1 MRAPMSWLR
10 EYVTVDATTEEIAHR
25 LAISAL
31 DVERVIDVGVPDV
44 DGNLGRFLVGRVL
57 EVEAHPNADRL
68 RVCQVDVGEGDA
80 RQIVCG
86 AWNFEAGAT
95 VAVALPGAFLPI
107 FDQPLDERELRGQ
120 ASRGMILAEDEVG
133 LGDDHAGIMV
143 LPDGPEPGTPL
154 VDVLPIR
161 DQVLDVTPTV
171 NRVDLLSMVG
181 LAREVAA
188 LLGGELHP
196 PAPEDPEIVDAEEVD
211 IAIEDFAACPRYI
224 GRVFRDVAIGPS
236 PQWLRSR
243 LFLADMRSISNVVD
257 VTNYVMH
264 VWGSPLH
271 AFDRTKL
278 AGGRIVVRHARAG
291 EELRT
296 LDGTLRHLAADD
308 LLITDGERAVA
319 LAAIMGG
326 EESEVTEQT
335 SEVLL
340 EAANFEPLG
349 ILRSSERLA
358 LRTAGSNRWEK
369 GVDPHLA
376 EPAAVLASRMLV
388 DLAGAR
394 MTGHA
399 DVHDGLPERPVVRL
413 RPERASRVIGLDVPP
428 EEQRATLLGLG
439 FDVSDAWDVTVP
451 TWRARDVTREI
462 DVIEEVARP
471 LLDRVPLTMPL
482 RRHVRGRLTKEQRLR
497 RVVEDTLVGAGLSE
511 AYTWSLVASDPS
523 PEAIRLPSPMTSE
536 QAILRTTIVPGLV
549 EAARTGVDAGS
560 DDVALFE
567 IARVYLPSGEQLPDE
582 HWRVAGV
589 VAGGYEVVKG
599 VLETLYGALGLE
611 LRVARAA
618 TRAAPPGE
626 GCADG
631 RRVVRRVA
639 PDAHRG
645 HLGGVRARPRDA
657 LRGRSGAGRLR
668 GRPHVPGDAPGHR
681 GRRGRGRRGRRAR
694 RCCARGSRTA
704 PARGSRVRRLSRRPG
719 RRRAQVGRD
728 PSRVPVARADAHR
741 GRGDDRFEIA
751 SSPRSRSASGP
762 SFAREAVRS
771 TAGRLKRPAEDTE
784 RVTDRAAARTCSSSW
799 WCGGR
804 RRADELFRPSG
815 PVPLSRRLRSSACAR

>member
-1 MRAPMSWLR
+1 MHVPLSWLR
-10 EYVTVDATTEEIAHR
+10 EYVTVEATAREIADR
-25 LAISAL
+25 LFTSAAQ
-31 DVERVIDVGVPDV
+31 VERVFDVGVPGVNGNV
-44 DGNLGRFLVGRVL
+44 DRFLVGKVL
-57 EVEAHPNADRL
+57 EVMPHPNADRL

-86 AWNFEAGAT
+86 AWNFETGAT

-107 FDQPLDERELRGQ
+107 FDEPLAEREFRGQ

-143 LPDGPEPGTPL
+143 LPDGLEPGMPL

-181 LAREVAA
+181 VAREVAA
-188 LLGGELHP
+188 LLGGELSLPSPDDP
-196 PAPEDPEIVDAEEVD
+196 PVVDSEDVDVT
-211 IAIEDFAACPRYI
+211 IEDFRGCPRYI

-278 AGGRIVVRHARAG
+278 ASGRVVVRRARAD

-296 LDGTLRHLAADD
+296 LDEVVRRLETDD

-326 EESEVTEQT
+326 EDSEVAGNT

-349 ILRSSERLA
+349 ILRTSERLG

-369 GVDPHLA
+369 GVDPYHA
-376 EPAAVLASRMLV
+376 ENAAILASRLLV
-388 DLAGAR
+388 DLTGAR
-394 MTGHA
+394 MTGHV
-399 DVHDGLPERPVVRL
+399 DVHSDLPGPPVL
-413 RPERASRVIGLDVPP
+413 LFRPERASRVIGLEIADD
-428 EEQRATLLGLG
+428 EQRATLVGFG
-439 FDVSDAWDVTVP
+439 FDVSKRWDVTVP

-497 RVVEDTLVGAGLSE
+497 RVVEETLAGAGLSE
-511 AYTWSLVASDPS
+511 AYTWSLVASDSS
-523 PEAIRLPSPMTSE
+523 PDAIRLPNPMTSD

-549 EAARTGVDAGS
+549 EAAQTGLDAGS
-560 DDVALFE
+560 DDVRLFE
-567 IARVYLPSGEQLPDE
+567 IARVYLSSGEQLPIE
-582 HWRVAGV
+582 RWHVGGV
-589 VAGGYEVVKG
+589 VAGGYALVKG
-599 VLETLYGALGLE
+599 VLETLFSALGLE
-611 LRVARAA
+611 LRVRRGSHPSLHPGKAA
-618 TRAAPPGE
+618 ETESGWLGE
-626 GCADG
+626 LHPTLLEGAWGAFELDLETLFAG
-631 RRVVRRVA
+631 VPERVVYEDVFTFPAVLQDIAVA
-639 PDAHRG
+639 VDEDVEVGALVSAAQEAVGP
-645 HLGGVRARPRDA
+645 LLRDA
-657 LRGRSGAGRLR
+657 RVFDVYRGDQVG
-668 GRPHVPGDAPGHR
+668 
-681 GRRGRGRRGRRAR
+681 
-694 RCCARGSRTA
+694 
-704 PARGSRVRRLSRRPG
+704 PG
-719 RRRAQVGRD
+719 RK
-728 PSRVPVARADAHR
+728 SVAIHLS
-741 GRGDDRFEIA
+741 FQ
-751 SSPRSRSASGP
+751 SPERTLTEEEATE
-762 SFAREAVRS
+762 ARERIIAALAQRF
-771 TAGRLKRPAEDTE
+771 GAEL
-784 RVTDRAAARTCSSSW
+784 RA
-799 WCGGR
+799 
-804 RRADELFRPSG
+804 
-815 PVPLSRRLRSSACAR
+815 